1 MSHVRTLSRT
11 LVVLALLGSA
21 LALAASPASAQDLRV
36 IIMEN
41 VDDGEDDTNW
51 QVRVKV
57 VSLGGCTPEQG
68 LGGEGFQSAWFGEGS
83 QASTALNS
91 AECRYSIT
99 AQARRKTTE
108 VCVAL
113 LAWGDSASDDD
124 PADNTYQSELRSADL
139 VSGVRQVFVQAAMPN
154 TDSNNNPAP
163 DCSAAVTATF
173 HIDPDDVVGELPRDS
188 RDDNLEERVKRAVEV
203 TDFDVRVRPD
213 RVTKG
218 QRGCNVTM
226 AFTMQGGDDGEV
238 RRHLEG
244 VSTGGSACKFR
255 VSITNDPAPFVISDR
270 EKTFETGSSSLSV
283 DLSGLV
289 SIEPA
294 RIAIIQDVVG
304 DAPEDTGVS
313 YDIIRSCAGVDALP
327 APIVP
332 SGGQGLYRLPGGDW
346 RISLTEGRYTAHSD
360 RNPNFGPGTT
370 YQAAA
375 RSLTSSRVEGC
386 SVSVTIKHVPESCS
400 VSGRDTQTLTWRRSR
415 RFEHFD
421 FEFDVTCNGASA
433 RPAVADD
440 LPPAAPTPGTDGE
453 PDVRIVARLL
463 ENGKIEFGLQQRQSD
478 RSWGAPDLPRRRLFP
493 TDAREERWLTSS
505 VLTINVADESDD
517 LADEVELRIIAR
529 KLRNGRVEFGLE
541 ERQDDGSWGGRQ
553 LPDRRFFPTDATV
566 DRWLRSTVLT
576 VDE

>member
-1 MSHVRTLSRT
+1 MSHVRTLSRL

-21 LALAASPASAQDLRV
+21 LALAASPASAQNLRV

-41 VDDGEDDTNW
+41 VDDADADPKW
-51 QVRVKV
+51 QMRVKV

-68 LGGEGFQSAWFGEGS
+68 LGGEGFQSGWFGEGS
-83 QASTALNS
+83 QVSTALNS

-108 VCVAL
+108 VCVAE
-113 LAWGDSASDDD
+113 LAWGSAAPDND
-124 PADNTYQSELRSADL
+124 PSDNTYQSELRSADL
-139 VSGVRQVFVQAAMPN
+139 ESGVRQVFVQAA
-154 TDSNNNPAP
+154 TDSDDDP
-163 DCSAAVTATF
+163 DCSAAVVATF
-173 HIDPDDVVGELPRDS
+173 HIDPDDVVEELPRDS

-213 RVTKG
+213 RVTRS

-226 AFTMQGGDDGEV
+226 NFTMQGGDDGEV

-255 VSITNDPAPFVISDR
+255 VSITNDPAPFVVSDR
-270 EKTFETGSSSLSV
+270 EKTFETGSASVGV

-304 DAPEDTGVS
+304 AAPDGNGVS

-346 RISLTEGRYTAHSD
+346 RFSLTEGRYTVHSHLT
-360 RNPNFGPGTT
+360 PNFGPGTT

-400 VSGRDTQTLTWRRSR
+400 LSGRETQTLTWRRSR
-415 RFEHFD
+415 RFDHFD
-421 FEFDVTCNGASA
+421 FEFDITCNGASA

-440 LPPAAPTPGTDGE
+440 LPPPAPTPGTDGE

-463 ENGKIEFGLQQRQSD
+463 ETGKIEFGLQQRQSD

-505 VLTINVADESDD
+505 VLTINVADEDDD

-529 KLRNGRVEFGLE
+529 KLLNGRVEFGLE

-553 LPDRRFFPTDATV
+553 LPPRRFFPTDATV
-566 DRWLRSTVLT
+566 DRWLRSSVLT

>member
-1 MSHVRTLSRT
+1 MMARPTRSGRCASRWCRSGD
-11 LVVLALLGSA
+11 A
-21 LALAASPASAQDLRV
+21 R
-36 IIMEN
+36 
-41 VDDGEDDTNW
+41 
-51 QVRVKV
+51 
-57 VSLGGCTPEQG
+57 PEQG
-68 LGGEGFQSAWFGEGS
+68 LGGEGFQSTWFAEGNEV
-83 QASTALNS
+83 STALNTKICS
-91 AECRYSIT
+91 YSIT
-99 AQARRKTTE
+99 AQARRKTSE
-108 VCVAL
+108 VCQAE
-113 LAWGDSASDDD
+113 LAYGDSPVPDD
-124 PADNTYQSELRSADL
+124 YRSELHSADL
-139 VSGVRQVFVQAAMPN
+139 PTDSRRVSIKADMPN
-154 TDSNNNPAP
+154 VDANNDPAP
-163 DCSAAVTATF
+163 DCDAAVVATF
-173 HIDPDDVVGELPRDS
+173 TIDPDDVVEELPRDS

-203 TDFDVRVRPD
+203 TDFNVRVRPD
-213 RVTKG
+213 RVTRDM
-218 QRGCNVTM
+218 RGCNVTM
-226 AFTMQGGDDGEV
+226 TFTMQGGDDGEV
-238 RRHLEG
+238 RKHLEG
-244 VSTGGSACKFR
+244 VSTGTPCKFR
-255 VSITNDPAPFVISDR
+255 VSITNDPAPFVVSDR
-270 EKTFETGSSSLSV
+270 EKTFETDASSKSV

-304 DAPEDTGVS
+304 AAPDGSGVS

-453 PDVRIVARLL
+453 PDVRIVARQL

-478 RSWGAPDLPRRRLFP
+478 GSWGAPDLPRRRLFP

-529 KLRNGRVEFGLE
+529 KLLNGKVEFGLE

>member
-1 MSHVRTLSRT
+1 MSHVRILCRI

-21 LALAASPASAQDLRV
+21 MTLATSSASAQNQEPADLRV
-36 IIMEN
+36 IIMRN
-41 VDDGEDDTNW
+41 IDDDTSTNW

-57 VSLGGCTPEQG
+57 TAFGGCTPEQG
-68 LGGEGFQSAWFGEGS
+68 LGGDGFQSTWIREKNEV
-83 QASTALNS
+83 STSLNVAVCS
-91 AECRYSIT
+91 YGIT
-99 AQARRKTTE
+99 AQARRNTGE
-108 VCVAL
+108 VCLAQ
-113 LAWGDSASDDD
+113 LAWGESPQETDYQNSLAS
-124 PADNTYQSELRSADL
+124 PPPSGERR
-139 VSGVRQVFVQAAMPN
+139 VSVRAAMPN
-154 TDSNNNPAP
+154 TDSDGDPAP

-173 HIDPDDVVGELPRDS
+173 HIDPDDVVEELPRDS
-188 RDDNLEERVKRAVEV
+188 RDENLEERVKRAVEV

-213 RVTKG
+213 RVTRDL
-218 QRGCNVTM
+218 RGCNVTM
-226 AFTMQGGDDGEV
+226 TFTMQGGDDGEV
-238 RRHLEG
+238 RKQLEG
-244 VSTGGSACKFR
+244 VSTGTACKFR
-255 VSITNDPAPFVISDR
+255 VSITNDPAPFIIADR
-270 EKTFETGSSSLSV
+270 EKTFETDASSKSV
-283 DLSGLV
+283 DLSSLV
-289 SIEPA
+289 RIEPA

-421 FEFDVTCNGASA
+421 FEFDITCNGASA

-541 ERQDDGSWGGRQ
+541 ERQDDDSWGGRQ
-553 LPDRRFFPTDATV
+553 LPPRRFFPTDATV
-566 DRWLRSTVLT
+566 DRWLRSSVLT

>member
-41 VDDGEDDTNW
+41 VDDGVAATKW

-68 LGGEGFQSAWFGEGS
+68 LGGEGFQSTWFAERNEV
-83 QASTALNS
+83 STALNTKICS
-91 AECRYSIT
+91 YSIT
-99 AQARRKTTE
+99 AQARRKTSE
-108 VCVAL
+108 VCQAQ
-113 LAWGDSASDDD
+113 LAWGDDPDDD
-124 PADNTYQSELRSADL
+124 AYRNSLASPPPASERRVSVRAVTTTNADNEE
-139 VSGVRQVFVQAAMPN
+139 V
-154 TDSNNNPAP
+154 P
-163 DCSAAVTATF
+163 DCDKAVTATF
-173 HIDPDDVVGELPRDS
+173 HIDPDDVVEELPRDS
-188 RDDNLEERVKRAVEV
+188 RDENLEERVRRAVEV

-213 RVTKG
+213 RVTRDL
-218 QRGCNVTM
+218 RGCNVTM
-226 AFTMQGGDDGEV
+226 TFTMQGGDDGEV

-244 VSTGGSACKFR
+244 VSTGTACKFR
-255 VSITNDPAPFVISDR
+255 VSITNDPAPFIIADR
-270 EKTFETGSSSLSV
+270 ERTFETDASSKSV

-304 DAPEDTGVS
+304 AAPDGSGVS

-375 RSLTSSRVEGC
+375 RSLTSSVVEGC

-415 RFEHFD
+415 RFDHFD
-421 FEFDVTCNGASA
+421 VEFDITCNGASA

-453 PDVRIVARLL
+453 PDVRIVARQL

-478 RSWGAPDLPRRRLFP
+478 GSFGAPDLPRRRLFP

-529 KLRNGRVEFGLE
+529 KLLNGRVEFGLE

>member
-41 VDDGEDDTNW
+41 VDDDVAATKW

-68 LGGEGFQSAWFGEGS
+68 LGGEGFQSAWFSEGN
-83 QASTALNS
+83 QVSTAINTKICS
-91 AECRYSIT
+91 YSIT
-99 AQARRKTTE
+99 AQARGKTSE
-108 VCVAL
+108 VCEAE
-113 LAWGDSASDDD
+113 LAYGDSPDDGD
-124 PADNTYQSELRSADL
+124 YTSELHSADL
-139 VSGVRQVFVQAAMPN
+139 P
-154 TDSNNNPAP
+154 TDSRRVSIRAKTTLNADDEPVG

-173 HIDPDDVVGELPRDS
+173 TIDPDDVVEELPRDS

-203 TDFDVRVRPD
+203 TDFYVRVRPD

-226 AFTMQGGDDGEV
+226 TFTMQGGEDGAV
-238 RRHLEG
+238 KRHLEG
-244 VSTGGSACKFR
+244 VATGGNACKFR

-270 EKTFETGSSSLSV
+270 EKTFETGSSSISV

-304 DAPEDTGVS
+304 TAPKGSGVS

-332 SGGQGLYRLPGGDW
+332 SGGQGVYRLPGGDW

-360 RNPNFGPGTT
+360 RTPNFGPGTT

-375 RSLTSSRVEGC
+375 RSLTSSVVEGC

-415 RFEHFD
+415 RFDHFD
-421 FEFDVTCNGASA
+421 VEFDITCNGASA

-453 PDVRIVARLL
+453 PDVRIVARQL

-478 RSWGAPDLPRRRLFP
+478 GSWGAPDLPRRRLFP

-529 KLRNGRVEFGLE
+529 KLLNGKVEFGLE